1 MARVIEVEEEKPK
14 NERLISR
21 GASSGCMLTAA
32 FTVYGFVT
40 RDIPLMFLCL
50 SYLSFVLSP
59 VVEKYTGSFGSALAN
74 AMKGFSMALLAGA
87 LLMTIF

>member
-32 FTVYGFVT
+32 FTVYGFENGVKFVGAYVFVASDT
-40 RDIPLMFLCL
+40 CL
-50 SYLSFVLSP
+50 ELFDDFECRFYP
-59 VVEKYTGSFGSALAN
+59 YITCN
-74 AMKGFSMALLAGA
+74 
-87 LLMTIF
+87 